1 MITRALSESSF
12 IHHGHLEF
20 LKPTLWVLVW
30 DHIRL
35 SSIGK
40 KGWIGSLSDRAL
52 RDRDS
57 SGKKDSLSESVDH
70 TLGDRDRDTPDYFES
85 GQVLKE
91 WSLGTTVNVRN
102 GISKATRPTK
112 EVSEQGTCRTPTFP
126 TKSNARTLSLTMRS
140 VVSKRWPTRPFS
152 LTILGSE
159 EDRNS
164 FGNLLPKVGIYPRHW
179 YSESLD
185 YTFLNRELKVLFL
198 WVAYVNMSQEQGFR
212 KVHNSIF
219 QVKVDVPDMKVK
231 VEWNPDMK
239 VQVQFQSGY
248 KSAVQSSKVISLLL
262 FSFSPVFFFL
272 FLLSRVLKTGQEI
285 GFSEY
290 LSSGL

>member
-1 MITRALSESSF
+1 MYPREVLETSIPIKYLKSPRSFILNCFWRCYLRDTIPKISFISWFHNVINIEKKNNHTRSRITNKQRMITRALSESSF
-12 IHHGHLEF
+12 IHHGMAILNFSNGCLFE
-20 LKPTLWVLVW
+20 T
-30 DHIRL
+30 L

-40 KGWIGSLSDRAL
+40 QGMDRKSDRAL

-70 TLGDRDRDTPDYFES
+70 TLGDRDRPDYFES
-85 GQVLKE
+85 RQVLKE
-91 WSLGTTVNVRN
+91 WSLGTRVNVRN

-112 EVSEQGTCRTPTFP
+112 EVRKQGTCRTPTFP

-152 LTILGSE
+152 LNILGSE

-185 YTFLNRELKVLFL
+185 STWNREWKVLFL
-198 WVAYVNMSQEQGFR
+198 FM
-212 KVHNSIF
+212 
-219 QVKVDVPDMKVK
+219 
-231 VEWNPDMK
+231 
-239 VQVQFQSGY
+239 
-248 KSAVQSSKVISLLL
+248 
-262 FSFSPVFFFL
+262 
-272 FLLSRVLKTGQEI
+272 
-285 GFSEY
+285 
-290 LSSGL
+290 SGLCEYEPGARIPESE